1 MSEGG
6 SAVRADVLGG
16 EGWEILG
23 LWIVVGSLHMDS
35 FTSMGANI
43 YPTLEH
49 MPHQRKLTPL
59 LQIFR
64 HNLALIK
71 IIFSGRRANQLQARY
86 CIPCPTAPI

>member
-49 MPHQRKLTPL
+49 MP
-59 LQIFR
+59 
-64 HNLALIK
+64 
-71 IIFSGRRANQLQARY
+71 Y
-86 CIPCPTAPI
+86 